1 MPYYPSRSNQQ
12 PSGPPPKK
20 RKLFSVVILSVSILL
35 LVYGA
40 VRLIGYGADWL
51 SSRRTTQEIRKTAE
65 ETDSPV
71 ETVSPARAAAA
82 LSSPAPVPSGPPE
95 AEENTA
101 GLSDKLPPIEYSNG
115 FEVNPRIQKLRK
127 KYEYIIGWITMDDLD
142 EPVAMKDNTFFL
154 NHDAAGNRLENVRG
168 ELRLVTLAL
177 GGDITYREGAG
188 ADGESIG
195 AATQENY
202 RHVRRIA
209 FYSDTGDTDLMLQY
223 YLDITPTVDTSGYL
237 RAAKKQTIPIL
248 TGNGIDLSAYPEGA
262 AWEETLTRYCIALE
276 SGRAEKLTDVL
287 SMEYLDLTA
296 DYIRRMTGS
305 DTPTETI
312 LGEYREFYQQIMD
325 DTLGSYASGGT
336 VALSC
341 EILGAEEASRSAIE
355 ATNAQLRSM
364 LGNDAPVTEASV
376 DLTVRFEVNG
386 SEVTLSLP
394 LVAMQRN
401 CQLCIF
407 SVTVNHRR

>member
-154 NHDAAGNRLENVRG
+154 NHDAAGNRNG
-168 ELRLVTLAL
+168 N
-177 GGDITYREGAG
+177 GAIFM
-188 ADGESIG
+188 DE
-195 AATQENY
+195 
-202 RHVRRIA
+202 
-209 FYSDTGDTDLMLQY
+209 DTGL
-223 YLDITPTVDTSGYL
+223 
-237 RAAKKQTIPIL
+237 
-248 TGNGIDLSAYPEGA
+248 
-262 AWEETLTRYCIALE
+262 LTRPYTILLY
-276 SGRAEKLTDVL
+276 GHNMK
-287 SMEYLDLTA
+287 
-296 DYIRRMTGS
+296 TGS
-305 DTPTETI
+305 M
-312 LGEYREFYQQIMD
+312 F
-325 DTLGSYASGGT
+325 
-336 VALSC
+336 
-341 EILGAEEASRSAIE
+341 
-355 ATNAQLRSM
+355 
-364 LGNDAPVTEASV
+364 GNLKKYEDFNP
-376 DLTVRFEVNG
+376 
-386 SEVTLSLP
+386 
-394 LVAMQRN
+394 
-401 CQLCIF
+401 
-407 SVTVNHRR
+407 